1 MNTYGLLY
9 LIENHNILNEFR
21 FSQHYDNTQKNF
33 CAIKNPVATNNR
45 SRTIERSEQINHENY
60 IKFVPQKP

>member
-9 LIENHNILNEFR
+9 LIENHNILNGSDF
-21 FSQHYDNTQKNF
+21 HNTMITRKKNF

-60 IKFVPQKP
+60 IKFVPQKL